1 MPVPILL
8 KRHRLFTERWAIF
21 ISGRGSNLSC
31 LLNGPQSEKIRVVVS
46 STEKAL
52 GVLRA
57 RRAGIPVIILPRPI
71 QWTELDQELK
81 RRGINRIFLLGFM
94 RVIPEHFVEAWQRKI
109 VNLHPSLLPKY
120 PGLESIERSFT
131 DRADMGVTV
140 HEVVAEVDAGKTIL
154 QRRCL
159 SSQEIPEYSLPNAE
173 FKVHIDEQRLVE
185 EAFLRWRRHP

>member
-1 MPVPILL
+1 M
-8 KRHRLFTERWAIF
+8 FTERWAIF

-31 LLNGPQSEKIRVVVS
+31 LLNCLQSEKIKVVVS
-46 STEKAL
+46 TSEKAL

-57 RRAGIPVIILPRPI
+57 RRAGIPVLILPRPI
-71 QWTELDQELK
+71 QWAELDTELK

-94 RVIPEHFVEAWQRKI
+94 RVIPEQFVEAWERRI

-120 PGLESIERSFT
+120 PGLDSIERSF
-131 DRADMGVTV
+131 AEQSDMGVTV

-159 SSQEIPEYSLPNAE
+159 SSQEIPEYSLSNAE
-173 FKVHIDEQRLVE
+173 FRVHIDEQRLVE

>member
-1 MPVPILL
+1 
-8 KRHRLFTERWAIF
+8 LFTERWAIF
-21 ISGRGSNLSC
+21 ISGRGSNLSSI
-31 LLNGPQSEKIRVVVS
+31 LNLQNEKIKVVVS
-46 STEKAL
+46 SSAKAL

-57 RRAGIPVIILPRPI
+57 RRAGIPVLILPRPI
-71 QWTELDQELK
+71 QWAELDHELK

-94 RVIPEHFVEAWQRKI
+94 RVIPKQFVETWDRRI
-109 VNLHPSLLPKY
+109 VNLHPSLLPNY
-120 PGLESIERSFT
+120 PGLDSIERSFN

-159 SSQEIPEYSLPNAE
+159 SSQEIPEYSLSNAE

-185 EAFLRWRRHP
+185 EAFLRWRLHP

>member
-1 MPVPILL
+1 M
-8 KRHRLFTERWAIF
+8 FTERWAIF

-31 LLNGPQSEKIRVVVS
+31 LLNTLQSEKIKVVVS
-46 STEKAL
+46 STDKAL

-57 RRAGIPVIILPRPI
+57 RRAGIPVLILPRPI
-71 QWTELDQELK
+71 RWTELDQELK

-94 RVIPEHFVEAWQRKI
+94 RVIPEQFVGAWKRRI

-120 PGLESIERSFT
+120 PGLESIERSFAE
-131 DRADMGVTV
+131 RADMGVTV
-140 HEVVAEVDAGKTIL
+140 HEVVAEVDAGEKIL

-159 SSQEIPEYSLPNAE
+159 SSQEIPEYSLSNAE

>member
-1 MPVPILL
+1 M
-8 KRHRLFTERWAIF
+8 FTERWAIF

-31 LLNGPQSEKIRVVVS
+31 LLNLQSEKIKVVVS
-46 STEKAL
+46 SSEKAL

-57 RRAGIPVIILPRPI
+57 RRAGIPVLILPRPI
-71 QWTELDQELK
+71 RWTDLDQELK

-94 RVIPEHFVEAWQRKI
+94 RVIPEQFVGAWERKI

-120 PGLESIERSFT
+120 PGLESIEKSFA
-131 DRADMGVTV
+131 DQADMGVTV
-140 HEVVAEVDAGKTIL
+140 HEVVAEVDAGKIIL

-159 SSQEIPEYSLPNAE
+159 SSQEIPEYSLSNAE

-185 EAFLRWRRHP
+185 EAFLRWQRHP